1 MEDHYRL
8 RAAQDF
14 RSARTKAALEQ
25 TLARLRGRP
34 AGLLSFEDVRQ
45 QLRLAHSTPRG
56 LQEVALDAIVGSV
69 GRYTDFTRSFLP
81 LHDSDQTRWAGVRA
95 ASESMG
101 LPPVELYRI
110 GDAYFVLDGNHRISV
125 ARELGAKSIQAYVLD
140 IPTRVP
146 FSANDN
152 PDDLIC
158 KARYVEFLERT
169 SLDHL
174 RPGANLLMTVPGQY
188 RVLDEHIDVHRYFL
202 GMDSQAAVSLEDAV
216 ASWYD
221 TVYRPVVEV
230 IRSQSLLQSL
240 PDRTETDLYVWLA
253 EHRATLEAALEWSM
267 DTQEVAADLAGKFG
281 VRSAQVLTRIWNA
294 ASNLIVPASLRSAT
308 RIGQWRKGAV
318 SKRDTL
324 QLFSKILVGV
334 SGNAQA
340 WPALDTALLLARL
353 ESAELRGLH
362 ISEDAQPAYSPALRS
377 SFASRC
383 TAAGINGQLAIETGP
398 VRNAL
403 LARAVW
409 ADLLVLHVAHPP
421 ADDIGSR
428 LASGLRAIIQA
439 CPRPV
444 LATPAVPVRLQRVLL
459 AFDGSPKAREALY
472 VAAYMA
478 GAWDAALVVLHCS
491 AGAPDALP
499 EARAYLEAHWTP
511 AEYISVKQRAVAAAI
526 LQTAADKNCDL
537 IVMGGYSTNPL
548 REIAFGGSLDAVLQ
562 ARSHPVLLCG

>member
-1 MEDHYRL
+1 MEDHFRL

-34 AGLLSFEDVRQ
+34 AGLLSFEEVRQ

-95 ASESMG
+95 AAENTG

-125 ARELGAKSIQAYVLD
+125 ARELGAISIQAYVLD

-146 FSANDN
+146 FSASDN

-169 SLDHL
+169 SLDQL
-174 RPGANLLMTVPGQY
+174 RADANLLMTVPGQY
-188 RVLDEHIDVHRYFL
+188 RILDEHIDVHRYFL
-202 GMDSQAAVSLEDAV
+202 GLETRESVKLEDAV

-221 TVYRPVVEV
+221 NVYLPVVEV

-253 EHRATLEAALEWSM
+253 EHRARLESALEWSM
-267 DTQEVAADLAGKFG
+267 DTQEVAADLAGKFNMRG
-281 VRSAQVLTRIWNA
+281 GQVLTRLWNA
-294 ASNLIVPASLRSAT
+294 ASNLLVPASLRSGT
-308 RIGQWRKGAV
+308 RIGKWRTGTVAG
-318 SKRDTL
+318 RETL
-324 QLFSKILVGV
+324 QLFSKILVSV
-334 SGNAQA
+334 SGDEQA
-340 WPALDTALLLARL
+340 WCALDTALLLAKH
-353 ESAELRGLH
+353 ETAELRGLH
-362 ISEDAQPAYSPALRS
+362 ISGQVDRPYAAALRS
-377 SFASRC
+377 DFTKRC
-383 TAAGINGQLAIETGP
+383 TAAGISGQLALEAGT

-403 LARAVW
+403 LARAIW
-409 ADLLVLHVAHPP
+409 ADLLVLHLAHPP
-421 ADDIGSR
+421 ANDIGSR

-444 LATPAVPVRLQRVLL
+444 LATPTLPAGLQRVLL
-459 AFDGSPKAREALY
+459 AFDGSAKAREALY

-491 AGAPDALP
+491 TGAHDALP
-499 EARAYLEAHWTP
+499 EARAYLETHWTP
-511 AEYISVKQRAVAAAI
+511 AEYISVKNSEVAAAI
-526 LQTAADKNCDL
+526 LQTAANKNCDL

-562 ARSHPVLLCG
+562 ARSHSVLLCG

>member
-1 MEDHYRL
+1 MEDHFRL

-14 RSARTKAALEQ
+14 RSARSKAALEQ

-34 AGLLSFEDVRQ
+34 AGLLSFEEVRQ

-95 ASESMG
+95 AAENTG

-125 ARELGAKSIQAYVLD
+125 ARELGAISIQAYVLD

-146 FSANDN
+146 FSASDN

-169 SLDHL
+169 SLDQL
-174 RPGANLLMTVPGQY
+174 RADANLLMTVPGQY
-188 RVLDEHIDVHRYFL
+188 RILDEHIDVHRYFL
-202 GMDSQAAVSLEDAV
+202 GLETRESVKLEDAV

-221 TVYRPVVEV
+221 NVYLPVVEV

-253 EHRATLEAALEWSM
+253 EHRARLESALEWSM

-281 VRSAQVLTRIWNA
+281 MRGGQVLTRLWNA
-294 ASNLIVPASLRSAT
+294 ASNLIVPASLRSGT
-308 RIGQWRKGAV
+308 RIGKWRKGSV
-318 SKRDTL
+318 SGRETL
-324 QLFSKILVGV
+324 QLFSKILVSV
-334 SGNAQA
+334 SGDEQA
-340 WPALDTALLLARL
+340 WSALDTALLLAKH
-353 ESAELRGLH
+353 ETAELRGLH
-362 ISEDAQPAYSPALRS
+362 ISGQVDPAYAAALRS
-377 SFASRC
+377 NFTKRC
-383 TAAGINGQLAIETGP
+383 TAAGISGQLAIEAGT

-403 LARAVW
+403 LARAIW
-409 ADLLVLHVAHPP
+409 ADLLVLHLAHPP
-421 ADDIGSR
+421 ANDIGSR

-444 LATPAVPVRLQRVLL
+444 LATPALPAGLQRVLL
-459 AFDGSPKAREALY
+459 AFDGSAKAREALY

-491 AGAPDALP
+491 TGAHDALP
-499 EARAYLEAHWTP
+499 EARAYLETHWTP
-511 AEYISVKQRAVAAAI
+511 AEYISVKHSEVAAAI
-526 LQTAADKNCDL
+526 LQTAANKNCDL

-562 ARSHPVLLCG
+562 ARSHSVLLCG

>member
-1 MEDHYRL
+1 M
-8 RAAQDF
+8 
-14 RSARTKAALEQ
+14 
-25 TLARLRGRP
+25 ARLRGRP
-34 AGLLSFEDVRQ
+34 AGLLSFEHVRQ
-45 QLRLAHSTPRG
+45 QLKLAHSTPRG

-95 ASESMG
+95 AAEQMG

-146 FSANDN
+146 FSADDD

-188 RVLDEHIDVHRYFL
+188 RILDEHIDVHRYFL
-202 GMDSQAAVSLEDAV
+202 GMETQASVKLEDAV

-221 TVYRPVVEV
+221 TVYLPVVEV
-230 IRSQSLLQSL
+230 IRGQSLLQSL

-253 EHRATLEAALEWSM
+253 EHRVTLESALEWSM

-281 VRSAQVLTRIWNA
+281 VRGRQVLTRLWNA
-294 ASNLIVPASLRSAT
+294 ASNLLVPASLRSGT
-308 RIGQWRKGAV
+308 RIGKWRKSSVAT
-318 SKRDTL
+318 RDTL

-334 SGNAQA
+334 SGDEQA
-340 WPALDTALLLARL
+340 WPALDTALLLAKH

-362 ISEDAQPAYSPALRS
+362 ISNHVDPAYAATLRS
-377 SFASRC
+377 NFLKSC

-409 ADLLVLHVAHPP
+409 ADLLVLHLAHPP
-421 ADDIGSR
+421 ANDIGSR

-444 LATPAVPVRLQRVLL
+444 LATPALPAGLQRVLL
-459 AFDGSPKAREALY
+459 AFDGSAKAREALY

-491 AGAPDALP
+491 TGAPDALP
-499 EARAYLEAHWTP
+499 EARAYLETHWTP
-511 AEYISVKQRAVAAAI
+511 AEYISVKNSPVAAAI
-526 LQTAADKNCDL
+526 LQTAADKNSDL

-548 REIAFGGSLDAVLQ
+548 RAIAFGGSLDAVLQ
-562 ARSHPVLLCG
+562 ARSHSVLLCS

>member
-1 MEDHYRL
+1 MEDLFRQ

-45 QLRLAHSTPRG
+45 QLKLAHSTPRG
-56 LQEVALDAIVGSV
+56 LQEVALGAIVGSV

-95 ASESMG
+95 AAENTG

-110 GDAYFVLDGNHRISV
+110 DNAYFVLDGNHRISV

-146 FSANDN
+146 FSASDN

-188 RVLDEHIDVHRYFL
+188 RILDEHIDVHRYFL
-202 GMDSQAAVSLEDAV
+202 GMESRESVKLEDAV
-216 ASWYD
+216 TSWYD
-221 TVYRPVVEV
+221 TVYLPVVEV
-230 IRSQSLLQSL
+230 IRNQSLLQSL

-253 EHRATLEAALEWSM
+253 EHRARLESALEWSM
-267 DTQEVAADLAGKFG
+267 DTHEVAADLAGKFG
-281 VRSAQVLTRIWNA
+281 VRSGQVLTRLWNA
-294 ASNLIVPASLRSAT
+294 ASNLLVPASLRSST
-308 RIGQWRKGAV
+308 RFSKWRKNSVAT
-318 SKRDTL
+318 RDTL

-334 SGNAQA
+334 SGDEQA
-340 WPALDTALLLARL
+340 WPALDTALLFAKH

-362 ISEDAQPAYSPALRS
+362 ISDHVNPAYAVALRTN
-377 SFASRC
+377 FTKRC
-383 TAAGINGQLAIETGP
+383 AAAGINGQLAIETGP

-409 ADLLVLHVAHPP
+409 ADLLVLHLAHPP
-421 ADDIGSR
+421 ANDIGSR

-444 LATPAVPVRLQRVLL
+444 LATPALPSGLQRVLL
-459 AFDGSPKAREALY
+459 AFDGSAKAREALY
-472 VAAYMA
+472 VAAYIA
-478 GAWDAALVVLHCS
+478 GAWDIALVVMHCS
-491 AGAPDALP
+491 AGAPDALG
-499 EARAYLEAHWTP
+499 EARAYLETHSTP
-511 AEYISVKQRAVAAAI
+511 AEYLSVKTSSVAAAI
-526 LQTAADKNCDL
+526 LQTAADKNSDL

-548 REIAFGGSLDAVLQ
+548 RAIAFGGSVDAVLQ
-562 ARSHPVLLCG
+562 ARSHSVLLCS

>member
-1 MEDHYRL
+1 MEDHFRL
-8 RAAQDF
+8 RAAHDF
-14 RSARTKAALEQ
+14 RSARSRAALEQ

-45 QLRLAHSTPRG
+45 QLKLAHSTPRG

-69 GRYTDFTRSFLP
+69 GRYADFTRSFLP

-95 ASESMG
+95 AAEQMG

-188 RVLDEHIDVHRYFL
+188 RILDEHIDVHRYFL
-202 GMDSQAAVSLEDAV
+202 GMETLTNVKLEDAV

-221 TVYRPVVEV
+221 TVYLPVVEV
-230 IRSQSLLQSL
+230 IRGQSLLQSL

-253 EHRATLEAALEWSM
+253 EHRVTLESALEWSM

-281 VRSAQVLTRIWNA
+281 VRGRQVLSRMWNA
-294 ASNLIVPASLRSAT
+294 ASNLLVPASLRSGT
-308 RIGQWRKGAV
+308 RIGKWRKSSVAT
-318 SKRDTL
+318 RDTL

-334 SGNAQA
+334 SGYEQA
-340 WPALDTALLLARL
+340 WPALDTALLFAKH

-362 ISEDAQPAYSPALRS
+362 ISDHVDPANAVSLRS
-377 SFASRC
+377 NFTKRC
-383 TAAGINGQLAIETGP
+383 AAAGINGQLAIETGP

-409 ADLLVLHVAHPP
+409 ADLLVLHLAHPP
-421 ADDIGSR
+421 ANDIGSR

-444 LATPAVPVRLQRVLL
+444 LATPALPAGLQRVLL
-459 AFDGSPKAREALY
+459 AFDGSAKAREALY

-491 AGAPDALP
+491 TGAPDALP
-499 EARAYLEAHWTP
+499 EARAYLETHWTP
-511 AEYISVKQRAVAAAI
+511 AEYISVKNSAVAASI
-526 LQTAADKNCDL
+526 LQTAADKNSDL

-548 REIAFGGSLDAVLQ
+548 RAIAFGGSLDAVLQ
-562 ARSHPVLLCG
+562 ARSHSVLLCS